1 MSEHYEAGLRL
12 SLLHCTLRLGGTGLG
27 FAAIS
32 PVFSII
38 FEYIHASLICLF

>member
-1 MSEHYEAGLRL
+1 MTEYYKAGLRL
-12 SLLHCTLRLGGTGLG
+12 SLLHCTLHLGGIGLG
-27 FAAIS
+27 FTAIS